1 VIDMNE
7 SKVPNWIARG
17 KTIFQLIKE
26 LKTFE
31 NQNLM
36 VEISVDGGGD

>member
-1 VIDMNE
+1 MIDMNE
-7 SKVPNWIARG
+7 SKVPDWITRG
-17 KTIFQLIKE
+17 KTISQLIKE
-26 LKTFE
+26 LRTFE